1 MKHMILGAAAVVACS
16 AILVSAQAQTAA
28 PAAPQPTPQAA
39 PQPAPR
45 PASPAGSSA
54 TQVGGTWGKNARGTD
69 VYQNG
74 KWIEVTYGRPIM
86 KGRDVWGSGADYAK
100 LLLVNGAKVWR
111 AGANV
116 STRLNTEVPLQM
128 GGKTIPAGEYS
139 LFIDTKSPTDWTL
152 IVSSWGAKKS
162 GGDQTP
168 DTLWGSFNYTPDKDV
183 VRVPMTIGK
192 LPVSFDELTWNFVDM
207 KGDGGK
213 LAIMWDTVIASVPF
227 TVGK

>member
-1 MKHMILGAAAVVACS
+1 MKHMILSAAAILACS
-16 AILVSAQAQTAA
+16 AVLVIGQTQAPAQPAATQPTAA
-28 PAAPQPTPQAA
+28 AA
-39 PQPAPR
+39 R
-45 PASPAGSSA
+45 PLSPAGSSA
-54 TQVGGTWGKNARGTD
+54 TQVAGTWGKNARGGD

-74 KWIEVTYGRPIM
+74 KWIEITYGRPIM
-86 KGRDVWGSGADYAK
+86 RGRDVWGSGADYAK
-100 LLLVNGAKVWR
+100 GLLINGAKVWR

-116 STRLNTEVPLQM
+116 STRLNSEVPLQI
-128 GGKTIPAGEYS
+128 GGKTVPAGEYS

-168 DTLWGSFNYTPDKDV
+168 DAIWGSFNYTPDKDV
-183 VRVPMTIGK
+183 TRAPMTIGK

-207 KGDGGK
+207 KSDGGK

-227 TVGK
+227 TIGK